1 MSPAPESVLYVRLPN
16 WIGDVCMSLPSLDA
30 LLATGM
36 PVVVC
41 ARPWARALL
50 ASYPLQGF
58 ISMQSGW
65 FKNAQ
70 ALRRHVQSTHG
81 RPRRLGLLLPDSL
94 SSALTF
100 RAANIPAAGYRD
112 DGRRLLLRWPMRKPA
127 SPPHAVASW
136 YGLTRQALA
145 AWRLPTPDS
154 ALPPQLGLRL
164 QAQHHDSAQVAL
176 AAHGLSPGGFI
187 LIAPTA
193 TGLHRGKVKVWPH
206 FDALT
211 RRLQAAGLTVA
222 MCPPPA
228 EVSAARSNAPTALCL
243 PALDLGAFAALASLA
258 ALVICNDSGVSHLA
272 AAVQARQLTLIGV
285 TNAARTGPWSSQ
297 ALCLG
302 EEGCWPSLDLV
313 LAHAKNTMD
322 GVSAPASAQAPQHLR
337 AETG

>member
-1 MSPAPESVLYVRLPN
+1 MPSTPDTILHVRLPN

-50 ASYPLQGF
+50 AAYPLHGF
-58 ISMQSGW
+58 IPMQSGW
-65 FKNAQ
+65 WKNRQ
-70 ALRRHVQSTHG
+70 AVRRHLRSVGVGQRH
-81 RPRRLGLLLPDSL
+81 LGLLLPDSL

-100 RAANIPAAGYRD
+100 RAAGIPAAGYRD
-112 DGRRLLLRWPMRKPA
+112 DGRSLLLRWPVHKPTGVL
-127 SPPHAVASW
+127 HAVASW
-136 YGLTRQALA
+136 YFLTHQALT
-145 AWRLPTPDS
+145 AWRLTTPDS
-154 ALPPQLGLRL
+154 APPPQLGLRL
-164 QAQHHDSAQVAL
+164 HAQHHDDAHAVL
-176 AAHGLSPGGFI
+176 AAHGLTPGDFI

-211 RRLQAAGLTVA
+211 RGLQAAGHTVV

-228 EVSAARSNAPTALCL
+228 EVQAARANAPTALCL
-243 PALDLGAFAALASLA
+243 PPLDLGAFAALSAMA

-297 ALCLG
+297 ATCLG
-302 EEGCWPSLDLV
+302 EDGCWPSVALV
-313 LAHAKNTMD
+313 LDYANRMADSTTEIHAS
-322 GVSAPASAQAPQHLR
+322 VHHEPHR
-337 AETG
+337 